1 MNAMRILVVDDDPI
15 SRNSIQNFIVNY
27 LGHEVTVAGSSDEAF
42 DLFQADPFPLVISDI
57 RMPGMDGIG
66 LLKALKKIPAGK
78 MADVV
83 MVTGHGELES
93 SVAALRAGAYDY
105 LLKPINIE
113 ELAAVIERV
122 AEHQTLL
129 KENTVLKEQ
138 FKQELQK
145 STRTMQEE
153 LQSIKAA
160 YSQVVGIGNVGI
172 FSAAMEELVGL
183 TQKLHKDRS
192 IPVLIEGE
200 TGTGKEVIA
209 RMIHYHEGENTQ
221 PFITV
226 NCSAITP
233 TLFESELFGY
243 ERGAF
248 TGARATGAAGKLEL
262 AQGGTI
268 FLDEIGDLPL
278 DLQPK
283 LLRVI
288 QQREFYRIGGTRKI
302 TLDVRIICATNRVIP
317 EMIEQHLFRKDLY
330 YRLNIGRIEIPP
342 LRQRRDEIKPLA
354 TMFLQQAAQAKGKDF
369 RLFHPQALKV
379 LCEHHWPGNVRELQ
393 NAMERVVLLYD
404 DVEVKVEY
412 LTFLGPHVQE
422 HMVPAEEVVINL
434 NVDSLPWEAVELK
447 IINQVMKK
455 FDGNK
460 SQAARFLN
468 ISRNRLLRKL
478 KA

>member
-1 MNAMRILVVDDDPI
+1 MRILVVDDDPI
-15 SRNSIQNFIVNY
+15 SRNSIKNFIVNY
-27 LGHEVTVAGSSDEAF
+27 LGHEVTVAGGSDEAF
-42 DLFQADPFPLVISDI
+42 DLFQVDPFPLVISDI

-78 MADVV
+78 MADVI

-93 SVAALRAGAYDY
+93 AVAALRAGAYDY

-138 FKQELQK
+138 FEQELQK

-153 LQSIKAA
+153 LQSIKVA

-172 FSAAMEELVGL
+172 FSQAMEELVEL
-183 TQKLHKDRS
+183 TKKLHNDRS

-209 RMIHYHEGENTQ
+209 RMIHYNDGENTE

-248 TGARATGAAGKLEL
+248 TGARATGAPGKLEL

-302 TLDVRIICATNRVIP
+302 TLNVRIICATNRVIP
-317 EMIEQHLFRKDLY
+317 DMIDQQLFRKDLY

-342 LRQRRDEIKPLA
+342 LRQRQNEIKPLA
-354 TMFLQQAAQAKGKDF
+354 TMFLQQAAQDKGKDF

-379 LCEHHWPGNVRELQ
+379 LQEHQWPGNVRELQ

-404 DVEVKVEY
+404 DVEVKVDY
-412 LTFLGPHVQE
+412 LTFLGPHVHE
-422 HMVPAEEVVINL
+422 HLVPAEEVVINL
-434 NVDSLPWEAVELK
+434 NVDSLPWEEVECT

-460 SQAARFLN
+460 SQTARFLN